1 MPLPR
6 SIAAL
11 LVTCGILGIVG
22 ACGGG
27 GGDGGGGT
35 GPSTGDITGSVTT
48 GTEPVVGATVAL
60 SGAAS
65 RTTTTGATGGFSFTA
80 LAPGAYAVS
89 VGLPGS
95 FTLATGQAGTRNA
108 TVVAG
113 QTATVAWTAQR
124 VTTGGGDDGGGNG
137 GGGDTGNI
145 VVVHLNGT
153 SFTPPT
159 IDVPAGTKVRWIV
172 DNGVHTV
179 TADNEAQAGS
189 WTDSGT
195 LSGSQVFEHTFANAG
210 TFPYRCTIHAGVG
223 MVGTVRV
230 Q

>member
-11 LVTCGILGIVG
+11 VVTCGIIGIVG

-27 GGDGGGGT
+27 GGDGGGST
-35 GPSTGDITGSVTT
+35 GPVTGGISGSVTT

-65 RTTTTGATGGFSFTA
+65 RTTTTGATGAFGFTA
-80 LAPGAYAVS
+80 LAPGAYTVS

-95 FTLATGQAGTRNA
+95 FALATGQSGTRNA

-124 VTTGGGDDGGGNG
+124 VTTGGGGDGGGTG
-137 GGGDTGNI
+137 GGGDNI

-153 SFTPPT
+153 SFLPPT
-159 IDVPAGTKVRWIV
+159 IDVPTGTTVRWIV

-179 TADNEAQAGS
+179 TANNEAQAGS

-195 LSGSQVFEHTFANAG
+195 LSGSQVFEHTFTYAG
-210 TFPYRCTIHAGVG
+210 TFAYRCTIHAGVG